1 LLVEEAWVAIANIT
15 KRMGITMPDILEID
29 SSSIATKFQTVQLKS
44 CTLLLDGNDLFAAT
58 SQLSTDWYASL
69 PIIAQVGFG
78 ISPIILTILVIL
90 FHLSFPKDN
99 FCSNL
104 EPYP

>member
-1 LLVEEAWVAIANIT
+1 LFEEAWAAITNNT
-15 KRMGITMPDILEID
+15 KRMGFIMPDILEID
-29 SSSIATKFQTVQLKS
+29 SSSIATKFQTVQLES
-44 CTLLLDGNDLFAAT
+44 CTLLLDWNDLFAAT

-78 ISPIILTILVIL
+78 ISPIALTTVVIL
-90 FHLSFPKDN
+90 FHLSFPEDN

-104 EPYP
+104 EPYPR